1 MMLDWRIQISMNPL
15 KSTSTL
21 ELSFTSRFASLESSA
36 NGEAVFTNTVFGFVA
51 SGTVADNQVSHVAV
65 NFIQAH
71 DNELKRF
78 WEIEECPRKPNLSPD
93 EQLVEQH
100 FDDTTKRKPD
110 GRFVV
115 DLPRSNSTMPLG
127 ESLSQAK
134 TRFLTQEK
142 RLRANPKLAEQYAA
156 FIKEFQDLGHLEQ
169 VPTDEIDINATMHFY
184 MPHHAVSKESSTTT
198 KLRVVFD
205 GSAKTT
211 TGVSLN
217 DTLMVGPTIQQGV
230 VDLIF
235 RFRFYKIVFTADIAK
250 MYRQIELTK
259 SARDFH
265 RILWRNSPHM
275 LLEHLRMTR
284 VTYGSA
290 TSAYHSI
297 RALRETARE
306 TGDKRV
312 KQAILKDFYVDDLLS
327 GANSIEEAIQMQDEL
342 NKTLSKGQF
351 SLRKWISNE
360 PELIRRLPQGLRG
373 GNPYEVEPNTL

>member
-1 MMLDWRIQISMNPL
+1 MIEPTNSLRLADPNFNEPSQIDIIL
-15 KSTSTL
+15 GA
-21 ELSFTSRFASLESSA
+21 ELYESLRLPGVER
-36 NGEAVFTNTVFGFVA
+36 NGEAVFTNTVFGYVA
-51 SGTVADNQVSHVAV
+51 SGTVADNQLSHVAV

-78 WEIEECPRKPNLSPD
+78 SEIEEVPRKPKLSPD

-100 FDDTTKRKPD
+100 IDDTTKRKPD
-110 GRFVV
+110 GCFVM
-115 DLPRSNSTMPLG
+115 DLLRSNSTMPLG

-134 TRFLTQEK
+134 TRFFTQEK

-156 FIKEFQDLGHLEQ
+156 FIKDFQDLGHLEQ
-169 VPTDEIDINATMHFY
+169 VPTEDIDINATMHFY
-184 MPHHAVSKESSTTT
+184 MPHHAVFKESSTTT

-217 DTLMVGPTIQQGV
+217 DTLMVGPSIQQGV
-230 VDLIF
+230 FDLIF
-235 RFRFYKIVFTADIAK
+235 RFRFYKIGFTADIAK
-250 MYRQIELTK
+250 MNGQIELTK

-275 LLEHLRMTR
+275 LLEHWRLTR
-284 VTYGSA
+284 VIFGIA

-297 RALRETARE
+297 RALQETAKE
-306 TGDKRV
+306 TVDKRV
-312 KQAILKDFYVDDLLS
+312 KQAILKDFYVDNLLS
-327 GANSIEEAIQMQDEL
+327 GANSIEEAKQMQDEM

-351 SLRKWISNE
+351 SLRK
-360 PELIRRLPQGLRG
+360 
-373 GNPYEVEPNTL
+373 

>member
-1 MMLDWRIQISMNPL
+1 MIEPTNSLRLADPTFNEPSQIDIILGANL
-15 KSTSTL
+15 Y
-21 ELSFTSRFASLESSA
+21 ESLRLPGVER
-36 NGEAVFTNTVFGFVA
+36 NGEAVFTNTVFGYVA

-78 WEIEECPRKPNLSPD
+78 WEIEEVPRKPKLSPD

-100 FDDTTKRKPD
+100 IDDTTKRKPD
-110 GRFVV
+110 GCFVM
-115 DLPRSNSTMPLG
+115 DLLRSNSTMPLG

-134 TRFLTQEK
+134 TRFFTQEK

-156 FIKEFQDLGHLEQ
+156 FIKDFQDLGHLEQ
-169 VPTDEIDINATMHFY
+169 VPTEDIDINATMHFY
-184 MPHHAVSKESSTTT
+184 MPHHAVFKESSTTT

-217 DTLMVGPTIQQGV
+217 DTLMVGPSIQQGV
-230 VDLIF
+230 FDLIF
-235 RFRFYKIVFTADIAK
+235 RFRFYKIGFTADIAK
-250 MYRQIELTK
+250 MNGQIELTK

-275 LLEHLRMTR
+275 LLEHWRLTR
-284 VTYGSA
+284 VIFGIA

-297 RALRETARE
+297 RALQETAKE
-306 TGDKRV
+306 TVDKRV
-312 KQAILKDFYVDDLLS
+312 KQAILKDFYVDNLLS
-327 GANSIEEAIQMQDEL
+327 GANSIEEAKQMQDEM

-351 SLRKWISNE
+351 SLRK
-360 PELIRRLPQGLRG
+360 
-373 GNPYEVEPNTL
+373 